1 MEESPNALSFELGNE
16 LSVPNN
22 EPKLLDYIEQ
32 FQPREIQSG
41 GDTFDMGDFDPT
53 ANFVG
58 AIKGPSLEA
67 QAQSV
72 AFNPQEKQLDRYTNS
87 TYYGQLGFDP
97 RINNEEAYASYQTW
111 GDMFS
116 NAFAGAGKLASG
128 TFVEGWKGWGRLA
141 ESLGTLD
148 SSKLTASNDEM
159 YEMAKQQEDIMNK
172 YAIFKSAES
181 EKSVINKQFFGDL
194 IQNSGFAVG
203 AIAQFASEELLTF
216 GASTIFSA
224 TKLGIRTV
232 EGINQLQNIAEFKK
246 LHQSLGAIWKE
257 KGLMETLYQGA
268 KRTIPVVNTIEKFNV
283 ARKAGAGAAQLGYIG
298 LGGVRR
304 VMSEYNMARSEAIF
318 EAAGT
323 YKELKDKLVNEH
335 LNATGEMP
343 DGDKMDRIDT
353 LSRSG
358 AVDNF
363 QVNMGLLLVS
373 NRLQFDNML
382 GKFSLDRRIFKN
394 AGQYADDFF
403 TVTGKAAA
411 KEGEEAVQKSVTN
424 IYRKGTFG
432 ELSALKE
439 VAADFGTKR
448 AVWEATKTI
457 GRNTFKW
464 ETSEGLQELFQEASN
479 KGLQDFYYNLYHGKK
494 GFTGKT
500 DAILKSIQNPLTDV
514 QGAKTFLMGAVT
526 GRLLSP
532 INYTMGK
539 VAERATTTQEQRDA
553 IETDKVEALKVS
565 RAFYSNPYSVIKEEI
580 KNFKVQDTAAKTME
594 AAVGNRDKYFYEN
607 AKGSAF
613 ASAVSYAK
621 KTGTLDAML
630 DTIREYGNRLT
641 PEEVKEA
648 FNIDPTEDNVA
659 STKEYFNNIAN
670 SVEDFQKNWDRLQD
684 KFGNRIMPELYAE
697 GSEAKKQAQLRK
709 FALDNYIEILATNSY
724 KSKEATKRA
733 YEIYTQVSSNQNIGS
748 SASYAFKT
756 LGNERAFTTEI
767 SLLTNEIK
775 LLKGA
780 ENQTADERAL
790 IAAKEAQLEA
800 LQKWKENWSTL
811 IFDQKNQALAQVYV
825 VKKAFEKYVN
835 AKNAESKIDATIT
848 RDDIDD
854 TYVSFIDYI
863 KLNQDADQ
871 YTEAYNFIAD
881 PVNAEN
887 YIDRIGSALDGAQK
901 QLVADALNELFNAQN
916 AVTPTEEDLSDLSI
930 DPEDIETDDDLA
942 EVVAADFDPSE
953 LESELQEKYQE
964 IVAER
969 IANDELLQPKQFL
982 KYNNFATEI
991 LSKYGID
998 HTTIKP
1004 SIEVVTKD
1012 NYKEVEFTYNGEQ
1025 YAPNPPGTSTQAAT
1039 TTLVDENTQ
1048 TPTDTTES
1056 GVATPEGQS
1065 TETNDANPNK
1075 TFKVGKYTLSIGDKV
1090 VAKDDPENEL
1100 EVVGY
1105 TPTAVVLQEG
1115 LDASMNIPNDVF
1127 EQYVDAGD
1135 LIIKTGT
1142 KTNAPS
1148 PVTNVPKPDTKT
1160 ETAPD
1165 FTNINATLGNET
1177 WNDEDGNDVTTNPKA
1192 VQASGKINNASDKV
1206 VVEQVGKRQ
1215 VIKRDGRNNKYPAV
1229 LGTSAINVGTPITV
1243 KVDTSIEDYDDVDYA
1258 NNTSTKKTYTDFFGP
1273 DGKILDEAMDDFP
1286 VAIYTTID
1294 GKEVKLG
1301 YLPTMQWVK
1310 ARYPNGQTQHIVETI
1325 KIGDVTINNL
1335 EEQIE
1340 ALNEQRKAIFDA
1352 HNNTPG
1358 VVLDGVVTSK
1368 TVGILRLSTQFQP
1381 LSDIVS
1387 PATQLGIIKGGKV
1400 MTDFDVELDTENA
1413 FMPFSAKSEDG
1424 EDVID
1429 EQYNGWPVMMIPTP
1443 TGQTLVSW
1451 VGVSKLKREHT
1462 TLMLEAWKAFHKLSA
1477 DNKAGKEH
1485 NKSSKE
1491 YKLVNA
1497 VYKALGTN
1505 LTVNEAPMF
1514 TVLKEYLNT
1523 YVTYM
1528 SGSPYDKIRTG
1539 YGLGNIGN
1547 NGELIVWSVMS
1558 QDMSKDLVKLS
1569 DPSKLTK
1576 ETEEQFYTIASN
1588 LYYNVKFT
1596 GENGQGI
1603 NSKKK
1608 IGFLSV
1614 EDGKVKVTAPKTY
1627 NEYMFDNLYTN
1638 LENGLPVDEKNP
1650 NSERVHFANPVV
1662 NFDFTGTEVKPEQ
1675 AEQPAVEE
1683 PVQPSTETKAESK
1696 IKSASFTQQGTSFE
1710 IEVAGDKKDF
1720 LVTWNRNSSKPTL
1733 WGKKQKDGSYTTTD
1747 VFPTE
1752 EEVQKLIDKYIP
1764 EGLIN
1769 LVNKWTEAS
1778 NLPSE
1783 EVLAAQEVIE
1793 KEIETAVEEFKKVTS
1808 VVETKEEPKKKSI
1821 SDIASLLSSTNF
1833 AEGIESLGADDL
1845 FRPDEDEQLKSA
1857 KTTVENLKQ
1866 DNTLKKDC
1874 K

>member
-32 FQPREIQSG
+32 FQPREINSG
-41 GDTFDMGDFDPT
+41 GSDMGMQDFDPT
-53 ANFVG
+53 ANFMST
-58 AIKGPSLEA
+58 IKGPSIEA
-67 QAQSV
+67 QAQSI

-128 TFVEGWKGWGRLA
+128 TFVEGWKGWGRLSEA
-141 ESLGTLD
+141 LGTWD
-148 SSKLTASNDEM
+148 SSKLTASNEEM

-181 EKSVINKQFFGDL
+181 EQTVINKQFFGDL
-194 IQNSGFAVG
+194 VQNSGFAVG

-216 GASTIFSA
+216 GAATIFSA
-224 TKLGIRTV
+224 TKLGIRTI

-268 KRTIPVVNTIEKFNV
+268 RRTIPLVNTVEKFNI

-318 EAAGT
+318 EASGT

-335 LNATGEMP
+335 MNATGEMP
-343 DGDKMDRIDT
+343 DGAQMERIDA
-353 LSRSG
+353 LSRNG

-363 QVNMGLLLVS
+363 TVNMGLLLVS

-382 GKFSLDRRIFKN
+382 GKFSLDRRIFKQ
-394 AGQYADDFF
+394 AGAQYADDFF

-424 IYRKGTFG
+424 IYRKGTLG
-432 ELSALKE
+432 ELSALGE
-439 VAADFGTKR
+439 VAKDFGTKR
-448 AVWEATKTI
+448 AVWEGAKAV
-457 GRNTFKW
+457 GRTTFKW

-500 DAILKSIQNPLTDV
+500 DAILKSVQNPFTDV

-539 VAERATTTQEQRDA
+539 VAERATTTAEQRTA
-553 IETDKVEALKVS
+553 IEADKVEALKVS

-648 FNIDPTEDNVA
+648 FNIDPSEDNVA
-659 STKEYFNNIAN
+659 STKEYFGKIAD

-697 GSEAKKQAQLRK
+697 GSDAKKQAQLRK

-756 LGNERAFTTEI
+756 LANERAFTTEI
-767 SLLTNEIK
+767 SLLTEELK
-775 LLKGA
+775 SLKGV
-780 ENQTADERAL
+780 ENQTADQKAL
-790 IAAKEAQLEA
+790 IDAKEAQLEA
-800 LQKWKENWSTL
+800 LKKWKDNWSTL

-881 PVNAEN
+881 PVNSEK
-887 YIDRIGSALDGAQK
+887 YIERIGSALDAAQRR
-901 QLVADALNELFNAQN
+901 LVTDALNELFSAQD
-916 AVTPTEEDLSDLSI
+916 AVTPTDEDLADLSI
-930 DPEDIETDDDLA
+930 DQDELATDDELA
-942 EVVAADFDPSE
+942 EAVAADFDPSE
-953 LESELQEKYQE
+953 LESELQAKYQE
-964 IVAER
+964 LVADK
-969 IANDELLQPKQFL
+969 IANNELLQPKQFL
-982 KYNNFATEI
+982 KYNNFAAEI
-991 LSKYGID
+991 LAKYGID
-998 HTTIKP
+998 RTNIKP
-1004 SIEVVTKD
+1004 SIEIVTED
-1012 NYKEVEFTYNGEQ
+1012 NYKDVEFIYNGEQ
-1025 YAPNPPGTSTQAAT
+1025 YAPNPPGTSTEVT
-1039 TTLVDENTQ
+1039 
-1048 TPTDTTES
+1048 TPTPVADESGVPADTTETEV
-1056 GVATPEGQS
+1056 GTQQGES
-1065 TETNDANPNK
+1065 TETNEGNPNK
-1075 TFKVGKYTLSIGDKV
+1075 TFKVGKYTLTIGDKV
-1090 VAKDDPENEL
+1090 IPKDDPENEL
-1100 EVVGY
+1100 EVKGY
-1105 TPTAVVLQEG
+1105 SPSAVVLQEG
-1115 LDASMNIPNDVF
+1115 NDSSLNIPNDVF

-1135 LIIKTGT
+1135 LIIKTGVN
-1142 KTNAPS
+1142 TNAPT
-1148 PVTNVPKPDTKT
+1148 PVTNVPKPNTTTQD
-1160 ETAPD
+1160 APD
-1165 FTNINATLGNET
+1165 FTNINTTLGSET
-1177 WNDEDGNDVTTNPKA
+1177 WNDEKGNDITTNPKA

-1215 VIKRDGRNNKYPAV
+1215 VIKRDGRNNKYPAI

-1243 KVDTSIEDYDDVDYA
+1243 RVDVGIEDYDDVDYA
-1258 NNTSTKKTYTDFFGP
+1258 NNTSTKKTAQDFFGP
-1273 DGKILDEAMDDFP
+1273 DGKILETALNDFP
-1286 VAIYTTID
+1286 VAIYTTVN

-1301 YLPTMQWVK
+1301 YLPTMQWVT
-1310 ARYPNGQTQHIVETI
+1310 ARYSNGQTQHIVETI

-1340 ALNEQRKAIFDA
+1340 ALADQRKAIFDA
-1352 HNNTPG
+1352 HNNNPG
-1358 VVLDGVVTSK
+1358 VALDAVVTSK
-1368 TVGILRLSTQFQP
+1368 TVGMLRLSTQFQP

-1387 PATQLGIIKGGKV
+1387 PSTQLGIIRGGKV
-1400 MTDFDVELDTENA
+1400 MTDFDVELTDEDV

-1424 EDVID
+1424 ENVID
-1429 EQYNGWPVMMIPTP
+1429 DQYNGWPVMMIPTP

-1451 VGVSKLKREHT
+1451 VGVSKLKREHS
-1462 TLMLEAWKAFHKLSA
+1462 TLMLEAWKAFHKLAA
-1477 DNKAGKEH
+1477 DNQAGKEH
-1485 NKSSKE
+1485 KKSSKE

-1497 VYKALGTN
+1497 VYNALGTS
-1505 LTVNEAPMF
+1505 LMVNETPMF
-1514 TVLKEYLNT
+1514 TVLKEYLNS
-1523 YVTYM
+1523 YVTFM
-1528 SGSPYDKIRTG
+1528 SGSPYNKIRTG

-1558 QDMSKDLVKLS
+1558 QDQNKDLLKLS

-1596 GENGQGI
+1596 GENAEGL

-1675 AEQPAVEE
+1675 KAQPATEVVEE
-1683 PVQPSTETKAESK
+1683 P
-1696 IKSASFTQQGTSFE
+1696 
-1710 IEVAGDKKDF
+1710 
-1720 LVTWNRNSSKPTL
+1720 
-1733 WGKKQKDGSYTTTD
+1733 
-1747 VFPTE
+1747 
-1752 EEVQKLIDKYIP
+1752 
-1764 EGLIN
+1764 
-1769 LVNKWTEAS
+1769 
-1778 NLPSE
+1778 
-1783 EVLAAQEVIE
+1783 AQ
-1793 KEIETAVEEFKKVTS
+1793 
-1808 VVETKEEPKKKSI
+1808 EPKKRSTPEEIDAAFAALTKESADLEIRRNALPESQSNTRSAATVQVLDYFAEVEGINKFDESLDKGTYIPWLQNTSPLGYEVSNMLNNPRAAFDLITKEAEKRKAASKEAEKPVEAPKKSI
-1821 SDIASLLSSTNF
+1821 TDIASLLASTNF

-1845 FRPDEDEQLKSA
+1845 FRPDEDKQLKSA